1 MANQSNAMTVV
12 SDKNTNTKKVENRM
26 NKQMVKAQN
35 QIAKKEVKLTEAA
48 KERDSLNQETMKR
61 MYSDKAIPANIA
73 RSLLSIY
80 NQPLSATLERTVDLA
95 SKLIRFGLLK
105 KAVFSEKTGTLI
117 FGENLTKSGIAF
129 LVRYLAADP
138 HFSFRAENL
147 PKLVKT
153 WADGSSSLRT
163 QVKEA
168 FSHAKA
174 HQVIY

>member
-1 MANQSNAMTVV
+1 M
-12 SDKNTNTKKVENRM
+12 
-26 NKQMVKAQN
+26 
-35 QIAKKEVKLTEAA
+35 
-48 KERDSLNQETMKR
+48 
-61 MYSDKAIPANIA
+61 
-73 RSLLSIY
+73 
-80 NQPLSATLERTVDLA
+80 
-95 SKLIRFGLLK
+95 LK

-163 QVKEA
+163 QIKEA

-174 HQVIY
+174 HQVIYEKSLKAEAKKKADLEKASTKAGKLAAAEAKKLAKKEEANKKAAEKATAKQGKQVRKPIKTPKPSKVAKSPKSKIKSTEAISPSTLPCA